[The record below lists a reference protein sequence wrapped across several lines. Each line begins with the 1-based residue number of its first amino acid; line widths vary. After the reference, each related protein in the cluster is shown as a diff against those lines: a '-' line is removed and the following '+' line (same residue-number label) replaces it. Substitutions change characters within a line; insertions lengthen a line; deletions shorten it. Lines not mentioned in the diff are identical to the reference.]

1 MLAAD
6 RILTAAGRERLEA
19 DLDELKSTRR
29 RMLAERVA
37 AARES
42 ATTGDEADATG
53 LVEAREEQMLNE
65 MRIVDLE
72 RTLAVSETIQ
82 SPRLD
87 DGVVRPGCTVTF
99 RDEDCLDAYT
109 LVGAA
114 EANPRAGRISITA
127 PVARALITREVGD
140 QVKVKTP
147 KGQREFEIVKI
158 SFQ

>member
-19 DLDELKSTRR
+19 ELEEMKSTRR
-29 RMLAERVA
+29 RVLAERVA
-37 AARES
+37 AAREG
-42 ATTGDEADATG
+42 AATGDEADATG
-53 LVEAREEQMLNE
+53 LVEAQEEQMLNE

-72 RTLAVSETIQ
+72 RTLAVSETIH

-99 RDEDCLDAYT
+99 RDEDGLDAYT

-114 EANPRAGRISITA
+114 EANPRAGRISITS
-127 PVARALITREVGD
+127 PVGAALLDRRVGD
-140 QVKVKTP
+140 VVEVPTP
-147 KGQREFEIVKI
+147 SGIRSLTIERVE
-158 SFQ
+158 